1 MFLQFYIHSC
11 TMLTLVLEICV
22 VPPKQGTFTKD
33 TDNPWTG
40 SAKKKNK
47 WTAAAGYRSYSS
59 SSSTFSS
66 SKSSKTKSSKHYK
79 TYSWKSDSKSNKT
92 YKKTARDSRALED
105 KWHGSNAWP
114 PTICNTYSPSSQ
126 GSTDVPSTY
135 PPSTIIPSSIM
146 VSERCFFLFLN
157 VCVFI

>member
-79 TYSWKSDSKSNKT
+79 TYSWSDSKSNKT
-92 YKKTARDSRALED
+92 YKLGTARDSRALKNK
-105 KWHGSNAWP
+105 KWHGTNAWS
-114 PTICNTYSPSSQ
+114 PTICDTYSPSNS
-126 GSTDVPSTY
+126 STDVPSTY
-135 PPSTIIPSSIM
+135 PPWTIM
-146 VSERCFFLFLN
+146 VSERCFFLF
-157 VCVFI
+157 

>member
-1 MFLQFYIHSC
+1 MQFYIHSC
-11 TMLTLVLEICV
+11 TILTLVLEICI
-22 VPPKQGTFTKD
+22 VPPQKQGTAFTKD
-33 TDNPWTG
+33 TDSSWTG
-40 SAKKKNK
+40 SAKKKKK
-47 WTAAAGYRSYSS
+47 WSAPAGYRSYSS

-79 TYSWKSDSKSNKT
+79 TYSWSDSKSNKT
-92 YKKTARDSRALED
+92 YKLGTARDSRALED

-146 VSERCFFLFLN
+146 VSERSFFFLN
-157 VCVFI
+157 VCVFL